1 MLCSSL
7 DTAYRQLLTSF
18 EEIAQAHITF
28 ADNLTNEVANEL
40 KVLEKR
46 KEDTK
51 KIVRTRAPGLLL
63 QILLHPLLLN
73 SKWDTTRSSLLSET
87 RYMGS
92 DRRYAICQCTW
103 LGTDLF
109 LKARQKVGVVL
120 KRYVESHL
128 TGIG

>member
-51 KIVRTRAPGLLL
+51 KIVRTRAPGLL
-63 QILLHPLLLN
+63 QISLHPLLLN

-92 DRRYAICQCTW
+92 DRRYAIRQCSW

-109 LKARQKVGVVL
+109 LKARQKVSAVL
-120 KRYVESHL
+120 KRYVESNL